1 MSVQSIGL
9 SKEERGASAF
19 RPMTITVNTASALSG
34 ISAAKIWGLI
44 KSGRLPVTRIDGR
57 TLVHFQAFEQ
67 LVLTPDAPDAPKKK
81 TPTTRGA
88 AEATAA

>member
-9 SKEERGASAF
+9 SKEERCASAF

-57 TLVHFQAFEQ
+57 TLVPFPSVRGLGANAGCAGRAEKE
-67 LVLTPDAPDAPKKK
+67 DAHHSQG
-81 TPTTRGA
+81 R
-88 AEATAA
+88 